1 MVDQTQSE
9 SRMDRRHFLGVTLAA
24 SLLALLGQAAAA
36 LLKFLQPRVN
46 DAGSFGG
53 LVTAGRVQDFP
64 PGSIQHVLAGQFY
77 ISHVEDQG
85 LLAIW
90 HRCTHLGCTVPWR
103 EDEGQFNCPCH
114 SSLFDEIGE
123 VTGGPA
129 PRPMDIFPIEVV
141 DGEVIVDTG
150 TPIQRQNHDPSQATK
165 V

>member
-9 SRMDRRHFLGVTLAA
+9 DRINRRQFLGVTLAA
-24 SLLALLGQAAAA
+24 SLLALLGQSAVA
-36 LLKFLQPRVN
+36 LLKFLQPRTK
-46 DAGSFGG
+46 AGGFGG
-53 LVTAGRVQDFP
+53 LVKAGRVQDFP
-64 PGSIQHVLAGQFY
+64 PGSIHHVLAGQFY

-90 HRCTHLGCTVPWR
+90 HSCTHLGCTVPWR

-114 SSLFDEIGE
+114 SSLFDENGE

-150 TPIQRQNHDPSQATK
+150 NPIQRQNHDPSQATK